1 MAIKIE
7 ISNTVGFKVK
17 GQINNEAG
25 KPEPFDFSLTC
36 ERLPSNEI
44 ESRLILGNDE
54 KVTEFLVSVIKGW
67 NGVKD
72 TEDQSI
78 PYSPEAFMRL
88 CKIPGVA
95 NVTLRTYLAEVGA
108 KEKN

>member
-7 ISNTVGFKVK
+7 ISNTVGFKVR
-17 GQINNEAG
+17 GHINNESGVAQ
-25 KPEPFDFSLTC
+25 PFDFALTC
-36 ERLPSNEI
+36 ERLTSDML

-54 KVTEFLVSVIKGW
+54 KTTEFLVSVIKGW
-67 NGVKD
+67 TGVKD
-72 TEDQSI
+72 AEDQPV
-78 PYSPEAFMRL
+78 PYSPEAFARL